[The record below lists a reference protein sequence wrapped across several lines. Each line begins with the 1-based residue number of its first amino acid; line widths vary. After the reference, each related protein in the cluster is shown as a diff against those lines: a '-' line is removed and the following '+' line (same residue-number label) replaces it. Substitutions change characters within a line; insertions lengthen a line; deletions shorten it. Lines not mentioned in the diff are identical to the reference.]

1 MLGPGGLAGMHSGAR
16 SARSKTW
23 LLTTLLQLQKWC
35 SALKDKTSCSLYGWL
50 LRKVLLLF
58 YTVVWQHRESEPGA
72 VISACFPLLAAL
84 RAVRLLQEIQQH
96 FALVGVKRG
105 AD

>member
-1 MLGPGGLAGMHSGAR
+1 MHSGAR

-35 SALKDKTSCSLYGWL
+35 SALKHKTSCSLYGWL

-58 YTVVWQHRESEPGA
+58 YTVVWQHRESCLHTAQLVQGLP
-72 VISACFPLLAAL
+72 VPLPNPTPSSWP
-84 RAVRLLQEIQQH
+84 
-96 FALVGVKRG
+96 
-105 AD
+105 